1 MIKYIDMRYDA
12 NAHIEDCQH
21 WLLMMLIPLSIST
34 VYDLRQF
41 WMDPKGYVTS
51 SSNNADLLFIILSYV
66 NILK

>member
-12 NAHIEDCQH
+12 NLNIEDCQH

-66 NILK
+66 NIHK